1 MGETFAGYVI
11 EDVLGQGGM
20 GTVYLARHPRLPRMV
35 ALKLLNREVSADPE
49 IRARFER
56 EANVVARLD
65 HPGIVGIHDRGV
77 EDDRLWIAMQY
88 IEGVDAA
95 KLNPRTVTVERA
107 VRIVGETAAALDYA
121 HSRGVLHR
129 DIKPGNILLSTPDAG
144 RAERAVLT
152 DFGIARMLDTN
163 TKLTATGTFSA
174 TLAYASPEQLT
185 GADLDHRSD
194 QYSLGC
200 TLYALLAGETPFSAT
215 NPGQIVAG
223 HLSQQVPPLTRADV
237 PPRLHAV
244 IARAMSKRPAERFA
258 SCGEFAA
265 AAASVLRMRAE
276 PGGGWHAG
284 PPRAGMRA
292 DQAPAQG
299 IPGRRPGWLGAD
311 DRTRDSVP
319 GAVRASNTGVAQGV
333 GAGAGL
339 GAAPGPVPGVQGQA
353 PAAPDAANGRGA
365 LPVAGQAG
373 AYGQGPS
380 PAVGQ
385 SATRGQAAAPVAA
398 HGSVAGAAHG
408 RGPAVAPAQA
418 AAHGRGVIP
427 AAGQVGAHRQDAIP
441 VAAQGSGAAG
451 AQGVARGQGAGP
463 GAVRDHGAAQAAAG
477 GQGAASAQAAARGH
491 GSGSAASQSSRRGPE
506 QGRGAVPVDDAAK
519 APRRADANTARPS
532 SGAVVALPV
541 GLMALLVGGVQA
553 WRAYGHLDTIRS
565 SVQHMLARSEWGQFV
580 LLNYLTAIPS
590 AFLLTLGALL
600 LFVRWRRSRRMLVTG
615 CLITQLSTVATVL
628 CYRFVMNGGL
638 HTSVVAGNGVLFAAA
653 TVILFGVASRPV
665 RRWAGRA

>member
-35 ALKLLNREVSADPE
+35 ALKLLNRDVSADPE

-185 GADLDHRSD
+185 GAELDHRSD

-265 AAASVLRMRAE
+265 AAASVLRMRVE
-276 PGGGWHAG
+276 PGGRHAG
-284 PPRAGMRA
+284 IRV
-292 DQAPAQG
+292 DQVPAQG
-299 IPGRRPGWLGAD
+299 IPVRRPGAGWLGAD

-319 GAVRASNTGVAQGV
+319 GAVRAPNTGAAQGAGV
-333 GAGAGL
+333 GRGPLPGAQ
-339 GAAPGPVPGVQGQA
+339 GPVPAAQGIVRGQGPA
-353 PAAPDAANGRGA
+353 PADGRAGRGA
-365 LPVAGQAG
+365 TPAAAGPAAAQG
-373 AYGQGPS
+373 AARGQGP
-380 PAVGQ
+380 
-385 SATRGQAAAPVAA
+385 
-398 HGSVAGAAHG
+398 GA
-408 RGPAVAPAQA
+408 
-418 AAHGRGVIP
+418 
-427 AAGQVGAHRQDAIP
+427 AAGQVGAHRQNAAS
-441 VAAQGSGAAG
+441 VAAQGPAP
-451 AQGVARGQGAGP
+451 GVARSHGSVPAAAHGQGSAPAVNQSAGR
-463 GAVRDHGAAQAAAG
+463 GHGSIAAHET
-477 GQGAASAQAAARGH
+477 GQGAARGQAVPPATRAQDAVAAARG
-491 GSGSAASQSSRRGPE
+491 SE
-506 QGRGAVPVDDAAK
+506 QGPSAGGAARQGDA
-519 APRRADANTARPS
+519 RRS

-541 GLMALLVGGVQA
+541 GLMALLAGGVQA

-600 LFVRWRRSRRMLVTG
+600 LFVRWRSSRRMLVTG
-615 CLITQLSTVATVL
+615 CLITQLSTAATIL
-628 CYRFVMNGGL
+628 CYRFVLNGGW
-638 HTSVVAGNGVLFAAA
+638 HTSVVAANGMLFAAA

-665 RRWAGRA
+665 RRWVGRA